1 MVCVLWK
8 VETRIRPV
16 RNEKMTMIIMTHVV
30 EIASVVVEA
39 EAEATTVT
47 MRETEVEETT
57 LVVAVVASLLD
68 EEVAAVAAVV
78 DAEVARVIELTT
90 TLLALFMVDI
100 SGAIVFLILMEM
112 ITGRG
117 QAIMEIK
124 IPRVEEMARGAAT
137 LIIQITM
144 VGTITT
150 VKEMATTI
158 TMKQLPAENVVKK
171 EITTVE
177 QTMNTISPKSV
188 PPDGIDN

>member
-8 VETRIRPV
+8 VEIRIRPV

-39 EAEATTVT
+39 EAEVTTVT
-47 MRETEVEETT
+47 MKGTEVEETT